1 MANGVKKCC
10 GQGFLKG
17 RKLFS
22 HEGRIVAV
30 ACEDTA
36 VFAVKRVPMR
46 AEVRLRQWS
55 RCRMVFILRDMPV
68 YDSESMPKFPSLE
81 DQLDLITK
89 GAAEIV
95 PLEALKERIAKSIA
109 SGVPMRIKAG
119 FDPTAPDLHLGHTV
133 LLRKL
138 KHFQDLGHTVIFLIG
153 DSTALIGDPT
163 GRNVTRKPLTPEQIA
178 ENAETYKEQV
188 FKILDRGTTEVRY
201 NSEWLD
207 KLGYYD
213 MVKLMAQFTVSQML
227 EREDFH
233 KRFNEEQPIAL
244 HELIYP
250 IAQGY
255 DSVALECD
263 VELGGTDQKFN
274 LMRGRDLQKHYGQP
288 QQIVLMMP
296 IIEGLD
302 GVQKMSKSLGNAI
315 GVHEPAGEM
324 YGKLMSV
331 SDELM
336 WRYWTLLTDL
346 RGSEIAQ
353 MQTDVVGG
361 VLHPMQA
368 KKDLAWTITRDFHS
382 KEEADA
388 AAESWAKM
396 FQQRGVS
403 EDVPVMKV
411 SLAEEGLLNVSET
424 GVAEI
429 RVPKLLVLAGLASS
443 TGEATRKLAE
453 NAVSLNGEKI
463 SGRTCGRDAMG
474 ESPTL
479 RLGKKSVR
487 VEWV

>member
-1 MANGVKKCC
+1 
-10 GQGFLKG
+10 
-17 RKLFS
+17 
-22 HEGRIVAV
+22 
-30 ACEDTA
+30 
-36 VFAVKRVPMR
+36 
-46 AEVRLRQWS
+46 
-55 RCRMVFILRDMPV
+55 
-68 YDSESMPKFPSLE
+68 
-81 DQLDLITK
+81 
-89 GAAEIV
+89 
-95 PLEALKERIAKSIA
+95 
-109 SGVPMRIKAG
+109 
-119 FDPTAPDLHLGHTV
+119 
-133 LLRKL
+133 
-138 KHFQDLGHTVIFLIG
+138 
-153 DSTALIGDPT
+153 
-163 GRNVTRKPLTPEQIA
+163 
-178 ENAETYKEQV
+178 
-188 FKILDRGTTEVRY
+188 
-201 NSEWLD
+201 
-207 KLGYYD
+207 

-274 LMRGRDLQKHYGQP
+274 LMRGRDLQKHFGQP

-368 KKDLAWTITRDFHS
+368 KKNLAWTITRDFHS

-388 AAESWAKM
+388 AADGWAKM

-403 EDVPVMKV
+403 EDVPVVKV
-411 SLAEEGLLNVSET
+411 SLAEEGLMSTTDGGVSE
-424 GVAEI
+424 V

-443 TGEATRKLAE
+443 AGEATRKLAE

-463 SGRTCGRDAMG
+463 SGRTIGRDAMG
-474 ESPTL
+474 ESPML

>member
-1 MANGVKKCC
+1 MSTPVSENVSK
-10 GQGFLKG
+10 FL
-17 RKLFS
+17 
-22 HEGRIVAV
+22 
-30 ACEDTA
+30 
-36 VFAVKRVPMR
+36 
-46 AEVRLRQWS
+46 
-55 RCRMVFILRDMPV
+55 
-68 YDSESMPKFPSLE
+68 SLD

-95 PLEALKERIAKSIA
+95 PLEALKERIRGSIA
-109 SGVPMRIKAG
+109 SGKPMRIKAG

-138 KHFQDLGHTVIFLIG
+138 RHFQTLGHTVIFLIG

-163 GRNVTRKPLTPEQIA
+163 GRDVTRKALTREEIA
-178 ENAETYKEQV
+178 ANAETYKEQV
-188 FKILDRGTTEVRY
+188 FKILDREKTEVRY

-207 KLGYYD
+207 KLSYYD

-227 EREDFH
+227 EREHFH
-233 KRFNEEQPIAL
+233 KRFNEEQPISL

-274 LMRGRDLQKHYGQP
+274 LMRGRDLQKHFGQP
-288 QQIVLMMP
+288 QQIVLMTSV
-296 IIEGLD
+296 IEGLD

-324 YGKLMSV
+324 YGKLMSI

-336 WRYWTLLTDL
+336 WRYWTMLTDL
-346 RGSEIAQ
+346 RGSEIAA
-353 MQTDVVGG
+353 MQEQVRDGS
-361 VLHPMQA
+361 LHPMQA
-368 KKDLAWTITRDFHS
+368 KKNLAWSITRDFHS
-382 KEEADA
+382 REEADA
-388 AAESWAKM
+388 AAEGWAKM

-403 EDVPVMKV
+403 EDVPVVKV
-411 SLAEEGLLNVSET
+411 SLAEEGLIVV
-424 GVAEI
+424 GADGGAEEV

-463 SGRTCGRDAMG
+463 AGRTYEREAMG
-474 ESPTL
+474 VSPDAETGEEERAGGVGELEWL
-479 RLGKKSVR
+479 RWR
-487 VEWV
+487 VCVCWRWTSPAG